1 MNDFISCREHEILML
16 STDTNFDLQG
26 IDNYSITRSS
36 CLVATLSSTFIA
48 TCVTLPAAVVIMGF
62 SIFMASRINNSCPS
76 ITSSPSFTCTF
87 QIVPGMGAKISVLIF
102 ISFIQ
107 NILGSLLAGKSFSLK
122 QDSSGLYLKKSL
134 KSSGV
139 GFYDKR
145 LASF

>member
-1 MNDFISCREHEILML
+1 
-16 STDTNFDLQG
+16 
-26 IDNYSITRSS
+26 
-36 CLVATLSSTFIA
+36 
-48 TCVTLPAAVVIMGF
+48 
-62 SIFMASRINNSCPS
+62 
-76 ITSSPSFTCTF
+76 
-87 QIVPGMGAKISVLIF
+87 MGAKISVLIF